1 MIRTYTVSR
10 LPGKY
15 DAAPVPVLKDWQAR
29 LMTLDQ
35 AEAYADTMRRAGF
48 DVVAHNPL
56 VE

>member
-15 DAAPVPVLKDWQAR
+15 DAAPVPVLPNWKAC

-35 AEAYADTMRRAGF
+35 AESYADTMRRAGF
-48 DVVAHNPL
+48 DVIAHNPHA
-56 VE
+56 E